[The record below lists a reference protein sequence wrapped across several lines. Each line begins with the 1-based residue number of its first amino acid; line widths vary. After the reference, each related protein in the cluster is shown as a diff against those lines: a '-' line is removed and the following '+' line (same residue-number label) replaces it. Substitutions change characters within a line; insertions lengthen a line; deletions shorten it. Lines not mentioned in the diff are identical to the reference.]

1 MEHLIEQDKSQLV
14 ESVVIGVVADYVRR
28 GVSGIDA
35 SLIAEH
41 VCKAVY
47 GELLQ
52 ARVNEIRDI
61 VRMHM
66 AANNAVV
73 LAKGLA

>member
-1 MEHLIEQDKSQLV
+1 MEHLIEQDKTLLIERV
-14 ESVVIGVVADYVRR
+14 CIGVIEDYSRR